1 MWFVFKKILS
11 KLGITSRYCFILFF
25 LKKKKKKKS
34 GGEGGGGG
42 GGGRPPIPPSPSP
55 PGTYG
60 PVVIKFFMLKL
71 TNKHGEEA

>member
-1 MWFVFKKILS
+1 MW
-11 KLGITSRYCFILFF
+11 
-25 LKKKKKKKS
+25 
-34 GGEGGGGG
+34 GG